1 MGFGKSSSH
10 GSNSNLQLLHE
21 GEGLNYR
28 MKTVDKEGGKKA
40 VSLWHDVTLVHVDP
54 ATNKPTPYLN
64 FVCEIPKFSR
74 YVYKSFA
81 VLFFISSFMIL
92 MESFFSFVERSL
104 RLQLM
109 RLETQSSKMRKRE
122 FFVNLRRVIYFS
134 TMAVFQ

>member
-64 FVCEIPKFSR
+64 FVNEIPKFSR
-74 YVYKSFA
+74 YAFINLLWCSF
-81 VLFFISSFMIL
+81 LFGLS
-92 MESFFSFVERSL
+92 
-104 RLQLM
+104 
-109 RLETQSSKMRKRE
+109 
-122 FFVNLRRVIYFS
+122 
-134 TMAVFQ
+134 